1 MNVLKQLWNYGK
13 LGYQLNSLHSQ
24 YTVRNSIDTVECHA
38 LIDSIHKQILVCGA
52 ICIKFAQWL
61 LPILDNIY
69 IEESSKPYWF
79 TSLEELYENCPI
91 HSTEH
96 SKQIYYEYFHQNFDD
111 NYKIV
116 DVIGSGSIGQVYKI
130 KHKHSEEEFAFK
142 IIHPNV
148 KHELKLFKKI
158 LKLCLKFS
166 CLRKKLHDL
175 VPVNYLQ
182 FVDNFEEQVDM
193 NKEAN
198 NLLQFKYAYRKNPSV
213 IIPELIKSSGSCLIM
228 SYEDGEIMDKMDLTQ
243 YQKTKIVSLLFG
255 FVATS
260 QLFCDLIHNDI
271 HKANWKV
278 RQIDENRYS
287 IVVYDFGFCYQKRY
301 KDRQIIR
308 IINDMFEIE
317 DENTDNT
324 ANYIKM
330 LQFFINDYTNEL
342 KKKIANILPGNLK
355 ANPNDIFDLTIKV
368 CNETNTIMDATAIQ
382 ILITLIQTYKY
393 YKDAGINNGN
403 NLKNDGY
410 RMYRERYF
418 DLINLYETYDSFHTY
433 REYMKTKLNKLNIEI
448 SGLFDVVK
456 DNDTVTDEIRGLLTF
471 D

>member
-24 YTVRNSIDTVECHA
+24 YTIHNSIDTDECHA
-38 LIDSIHKQILVCGA
+38 LIDRIHKQILVCGA

-96 SKQIYYEYFHQNFDD
+96 SKQIYYENFHQNFDD

-158 LKLCLKFS
+158 LKLCLKCP

-213 IIPELIKSSGSCLIM
+213 IIPELIKSSDSCLIM
-228 SYEDGEIMDKMDLTQ
+228 SYEDGETMDKMELTQ

-255 FVATS
+255 FISTN
-260 QLFCDLIHNDI
+260 QLFDDVMHNDI

-278 RQIDENRYS
+278 RKINDDRYS
-287 IVVYDFGFCYQKRY
+287 MVVYDFGFCYQKQC
-301 KDRQIIR
+301 KDRQIIH
-308 IINDMFEIE
+308 IMHDMFEMD

-324 ANYIKM
+324 TNYIKM
-330 LQFFINDYTNEL
+330 VQFFINDYTDEI
-342 KKKIANILPGNLK
+342 KRGIIKILPDTFK
-355 ANPNDIFDLTIKV
+355 AEPNDLFNLTIKV
-368 CNETNTIMDATAIQ
+368 CNEFNTIVDASAIQ
-382 ILITLIQTYKY
+382 CLIICIQCYKY
-393 YKDAGINNGN
+393 FKDAGINNGN

>member
-13 LGYQLNSLHSQ
+13 LGYQLNSLYSQ
-24 YTVRNSIDTVECHA
+24 YTIHNSIDTVECHA
-38 LIDSIHKQILVCGA
+38 LIDRIHKQILMCGA

-96 SKQIYYEYFHQNFDD
+96 SKQIYYEDFHQNFDD

-130 KHKHSEEEFAFK
+130 KHKHTEEDFAFK

-148 KHELKLFKKI
+148 KQELKLFKKI
-158 LKLCLKFS
+158 LKLCLKCP
-166 CLRKKLHDL
+166 CLRKKLYDL

-182 FVDNFEEQVDM
+182 FVDNFEEQINM
-193 NKEAN
+193 NHEAN
-198 NLLQFKYAYRKNPSV
+198 NLLQFKYSYRNNPSV
-213 IIPELIKSSGSCLIM
+213 IIPELIKSSDSCLIM
-228 SYEDGEIMDKMDLTQ
+228 SYEGGETMDKMDLTQ
-243 YQKTKIVSLLFG
+243 YQKTKITSLLFG
-255 FVATS
+255 FISTN
-260 QLFCDLIHNDI
+260 QLFDDVMHNDI

-278 RQIDENRYS
+278 RKINDDRYAM
-287 IVVYDFGFCYQKRY
+287 VVYDFGFCYTK
-301 KDRQIIR
+301 KPIDIP
-308 IINDMFEIE
+308 IINLMVNMIE
-317 DENTDNT
+317 CSDENSDNKKDCLRMMQ
-324 ANYIKM
+324 Y
-330 LQFFINDYTNEL
+330 FINDYSEQTKQKL
-342 KKKIANILPGNLK
+342 LDLMPKSFR
-355 ANPNDIFDLTIKV
+355 ANPVEIFNITIDSCKLINTE
-368 CNETNTIMDATAIQ
+368 CNATAIQ
-382 ILITLIQTYKY
+382 ILITCIQCYKY
-393 YKDAGINNGN
+393 FKDAGINNGN

-418 DLINLYETYDSFHTY
+418 DLINLYETYNSFHTY
-433 REYMKTKLNKLNIEI
+433 REYMKNKLNKLNIEV
-448 SGLFDVVK
+448 SGLFDVIK
-456 DNDTVTDEIRGLLTF
+456 DNETVNDEIKSLLNF